1 MNCEAFFI
9 IGCGRSATTA
19 FARILGTAT
28 NGEAH
33 VEQVPKLQIE
43 SRDLLKGILKDP
55 GQTLFSLKN
64 PAVEDARQRGK
75 IYGDKSPTY
84 LPFIPNIF
92 ENWQSRI
99 IFLTRDGRDVVR
111 SSMNWIEYYKSNGFA
126 MVEDDPQSSRSRPE
140 EDLWDYSRLR
150 PNPGEPY
157 FAEWRQ
163 LSRFEKFSWLWA
175 NFNALAL
182 RLLERE
188 DRSRWMQIDVSTAST
203 ATFEEVF
210 SFLGLSG
217 FDGDQVN
224 EMLRSRINSAVE
236 KTGHGVKYPAW
247 ENWTD
252 EQRGI
257 FDRHAA
263 GMMKRLGYDGRW
275 SR

>member
-1 MNCEAFFI
+1 MASI
-9 IGCGRSATTA
+9 VS
-19 FARILGTAT
+19 
-28 NGEAH
+28 
-33 VEQVPKLQIE
+33 
-43 SRDLLKGILKDP
+43 
-55 GQTLFSLKN
+55 
-64 PAVEDARQRGK
+64 
-75 IYGDKSPTY
+75 
-84 LPFIPNIF
+84 
-92 ENWQSRI
+92 
-99 IFLTRDGRDVVR
+99 VR
-111 SSMNWIEYYKSNGFA
+111 
-126 MVEDDPQSSRSRPE
+126 
-140 EDLWDYSRLR
+140 
-150 PNPGEPY
+150 
-157 FAEWRQ
+157 
-163 LSRFEKFSWLWA
+163 KFSWLWA

-188 DRSRWMQIDVSTAST
+188 ERGRWMQIDVSTAST

-217 FDGDQVN
+217 FDSDQVN

-263 GMMKRLGYDGRW
+263 GMIKRLGYDGQW